1 MGQEEKEEEKEEVQS
16 VLEGIFAVAKPAQ
29 VSSGDVLEKLQTCFA
44 SSQTF
49 APLLQVQP
57 MRPSKSDN
65 QVLKLGHGGTLDPLA
80 AGVLVVGI
88 GRGTKHLQQYLACK
102 KTYET
107 VVLFGASTDTYDC
120 TGVVKE
126 RADFNHV
133 TKEYIESQ
141 LARFR
146 GTVRQTPPIYSA
158 LKVNG
163 RKACDYA
170 RQGEELPRH
179 LESRE
184 MQVDECTLLHW
195 YAAGQHEYQWPGE
208 QTPARAPAISIKL
221 TVSSGFY
228 VRSFAHDLGIAC
240 QSRSHMVA
248 LIRTQQADFSLPES
262 VDSGG
267 VIPAMTY
274 MDLEA
279 GEDVW
284 GPKLRPQL
292 RSWCQ
297 ANSQRRGHVN
307 GREKSTKDRVASEK
321 EQRPKQR
328 FRGEWVAETKQ
339 ERILQQGGKFKGK
352 WGRSLAN
359 GSPNSPHGRVSHI
372 DE

>member
-1 MGQEEKEEEKEEVQS
+1 MGQEEKQEEKEVQS
-16 VLEGIFAVAKPAQ
+16 VLEGIFAVAKPGQ
-29 VSSGDVLEKLQTCFA
+29 VSSGDVLEKLQACFA

-49 APLLQVQP
+49 APLRQVQP
-57 MRPSKSDN
+57 MRPSKSDD

-80 AGVLVVGI
+80 AGVLIVGI

-102 KTYET
+102 KMYET

-120 TGVVKE
+120 TGTVKE

-133 TKEYIESQ
+133 TKDNIESQ

-146 GTVRQTPPIYSA
+146 GTVRQIPPIYSA

-195 YAAGQHEYQWPGE
+195 YPAGQHEYPWPGE
-208 QTPARAPAISIKL
+208 QAPAKAPAISVKL

-248 LIRTQQADFSLPES
+248 LIRTQQADFSLQES
-262 VDSGG
+262 VESGG
-267 VIPAMTY
+267 LIPAITY

-292 RSWCQ
+292 RAWCQ
-297 ANSQRRGHVN
+297 ANPQRRGHVN

-352 WGRSLAN
+352 WGRRLAN
-359 GSPNSPHGRVSHI
+359 SGL
-372 DE
+372 